1 VIYYSLAT
9 IYCGVFNEKH
19 QSKTLILI
27 NKNWV
32 ADKKKS
38 ILLRMPF
45 IKKKS
50 MKIAKLV
57 RNTLAFFRGLIG

>member
-1 VIYYSLAT
+1 M
-9 IYCGVFNEKH
+9 YCGVFNEKH

-38 ILLRMPF
+38 ILLLMPF